1 MVDDHGVIVFV
12 TQKKMAIITIHQS
25 HVCVSFKNF
34 KKKKKK
40 KWNPKNS
47 LPPPPLNK
55 FDLPCV
61 ETWVEKWTH

>member
-1 MVDDHGVIVFV
+1 
-12 TQKKMAIITIHQS
+12 MAIITIHQS